1 MFKGVLDTTLSRLY
15 YKIKK
20 TNKILQKKKLF
31 FCEPIIFRVSDA
43 IKRKLALTLLYFSF
57 FPETFSQFMKIKIPN
72 TSLAEKFKNV

>member
-20 TNKILQKKKLF
+20 TNKILQKTF